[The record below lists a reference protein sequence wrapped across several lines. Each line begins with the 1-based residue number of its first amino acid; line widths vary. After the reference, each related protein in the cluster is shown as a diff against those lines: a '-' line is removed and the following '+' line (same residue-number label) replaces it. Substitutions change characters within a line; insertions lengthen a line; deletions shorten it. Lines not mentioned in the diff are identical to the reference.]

1 MKGRA
6 HVISFMA
13 VVMVVGIVF
22 SAGCQEEQASPD
34 EQARIAEIAEVK
46 KQARL
51 IAVENARLKKDIA
64 TQKQQYETKLARQ
77 KAELDKCLQ
86 DRKALAELSKENIDE
101 LMNAVI
107 AMTME
112 ENQKLREENTGLKA
126 RIDQL
131 GKELEEAK
139 KQVAGGSGG

>member
-34 EQARIAEIAEVK
+34 EQARVAEIAEVK

-64 TQKQQYETKLARQ
+64 TQKQQYEAKLSRQ

-112 ENQKLREENTGLKA
+112 ENQKLREENTALKA
-126 RIDQL
+126 RIDQI

-139 KQVAGGSGG
+139 KQATGGSGG